1 MFKLNTV
8 LKTRISLLE
17 HVHTAPEL
25 IKTQGKGKTH
35 FCKYEKQ
42 PPDGENYRGKHFDKR
57 SCYNL
62 ECNYLELE
70 IGVPLF
76 ALEGGGV

>member
-1 MFKLNTV
+1 MRSNL
-8 LKTRISLLE
+8 
-17 HVHTAPEL
+17 
-25 IKTQGKGKTH
+25 
-35 FCKYEKQ
+35 Q
-42 PPDGENYRGKHFDKR
+42 PPNGENYRGKHFDKR

-76 ALEGGGV
+76 RLRGRWSLSC